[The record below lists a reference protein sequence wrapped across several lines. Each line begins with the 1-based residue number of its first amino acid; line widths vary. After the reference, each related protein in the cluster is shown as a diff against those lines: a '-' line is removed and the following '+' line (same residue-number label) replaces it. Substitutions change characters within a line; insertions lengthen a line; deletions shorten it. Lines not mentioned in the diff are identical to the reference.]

1 VLGVE
6 DASKVLEG
14 LTDDDCADF
23 ILEYLWKFGR
33 DKAFKRI
40 LLRMVERNGIRET
53 VRGLL

>member
-14 LTDDDCADF
+14 LTDDQCADF
-23 ILEYLWKFGR
+23 ILEYLWKLRKDR
-33 DKAFKRI
+33 DFKRI
-40 LLRMVERNGIRET
+40 LLRMVERDGIRET